1 MTALLLIIAV
11 LAGCTYHAGAR
22 PASSAPPSP
31 PPVGA
36 DLRSGRSDPVA
47 DPLYPGRG
55 NADLDVLHYDLV
67 LGWVPGTKLL
77 TGAATLTVR
86 AVRPVTA
93 LTLDFGHWYTVDA
106 ASVNGTTGTAT
117 LSPAD
122 KITVPATLAAD
133 ATATLVVRY
142 HGQPHEIRMPSSRP
156 DATEGLGLRA
166 ERNGEA
172 WTMQEPYGAFTWY
185 PVNDIPSDKARYDLH
200 VTVPASWSA
209 VASGEFAGQAHGPA
223 GDTFTWHGSYPQASY
238 LTTLAIGHYARIDE
252 TGPHGVPVTIW
263 TRSGTDDEIVE
274 PLRQIPQ
281 MLGWLESRFGRYPFQ
296 SAGVVSVASTSAMET
311 QEMVTLGG
319 LIAQGAANRAAY
331 LQEVILHEL
340 SHQWF
345 GDAATPTDWRA
356 LWLNEGFATWIQ
368 FQWEIEHN
376 RLTRKDWM
384 ASALKQDGDLRRRS
398 GPPGAPHADA
408 FAEPNVYT
416 SAALLLQAIY
426 DRIGDTAFLELL
438 RDWAQQHRDANVDR
452 AQFTAF
458 VNQHTGQDLTTLIN
472 AWLDSPTTPPS
483 SLGGK

>member
-77 TGAATLTVR
+77 TGAATLTV
-86 AVRPVTA
+86 
-93 LTLDFGHWYTVDA
+93 
-106 ASVNGTTGTAT
+106 
-117 LSPAD
+117 
-122 KITVPATLAAD
+122 
-133 ATATLVVRY
+133 
-142 HGQPHEIRMPSSRP
+142 
-156 DATEGLGLRA
+156 
-166 ERNGEA
+166 
-172 WTMQEPYGAFTWY
+172 
-185 PVNDIPSDKARYDLH
+185 
-200 VTVPASWSA
+200 SA

-426 DRIGDTAFLELL
+426 D
-438 RDWAQQHRDANVDR
+438 
-452 AQFTAF
+452 
-458 VNQHTGQDLTTLIN
+458 
-472 AWLDSPTTPPS
+472 
-483 SLGGK
+483 